1 MASKE
6 RLASN
11 PIVQKSLDIFWRLQV
26 LSLALKHDTKEKRR
40 TKATAAS
47 KEQRVRLA
55 KQLLCTWSKHNQVSS
70 HFYFIL
76 LVSPVIGRV
85 TATAWRQLLRARNSP
100 FPHTPGTTSPTLY
113 EQSGGSL
120 TSHRI
125 HICKGCETGPTVLS
139 SLSEKTRKSNR
150 LQMSLQRQHFLLS
163 YLKTLSVGP
172 AGTWT
177 SGLPLGRP
185 ALIPLS

>member
-1 MASKE
+1 MEKEGKVRNVMASKE

-47 KEQRVRLA
+47 KEQRFRLA

-100 FPHTPGTTSPTLY
+100 FPHTPGTTSPTL
-113 EQSGGSL
+113 L
-120 TSHRI
+120 R
-125 HICKGCETGPTVLS
+125 TVWGFFNLPQ
-139 SLSEKTRKSNR
+139 N
-150 LQMSLQRQHFLLS
+150 S
-163 YLKTLSVGP
+163 YMQ
-172 AGTWT
+172 
-177 SGLPLGRP
+177 GLWDG
-185 ALIPLS
+185 AYGFIVLIRED